1 MEGQVPPPEQMD
13 YQQFINGICQ
23 VLANDVAGH
32 HPAGQEDQAWALQR
46 PREEKAQNIRR
57 SVKSTATHTTHNT
70 CLSFNFLF
78 VSFAFTYFH

>member
-32 HPAGQEDQAWALQR
+32 HPAGQEDQAWAL
-46 PREEKAQNIRR
+46 
-57 SVKSTATHTTHNT
+57 
-70 CLSFNFLF
+70 
-78 VSFAFTYFH
+78 